1 MAFQC
6 HVYLL
11 TVCIRVQSNLVN
23 SKSLGLEVLF
33 RFINSSKYNNYFQLF
48 SVKHKFWAR
57 KSQNVSRRIRTTEYF
72 EKPTF
77 EFSSFYCILPFVA
90 DAVEEIQY
98 SMKRERS
105 TELTQSDIHGWFMV
119 QESDLGKTG
128 GL

>member
-11 TVCIRVQSNLVN
+11 TVCIHVQSNPVN

-33 RFINSSKYNNYFQLF
+33 RFINSSNYNNYFQFF

-57 KSQNVSRRIRTTEYF
+57 KRNISRRIRPTEYF

-98 SMKRERS
+98 IMKRERS
-105 TELTQSDIHGWFMV
+105 TELTQSDIHGWYMV
-119 QESDLGKTG
+119 QESDLEITN